1 MYPKRNNELNL
12 HGGFLVLSLLDLG
25 DLGGRLASHAA
36 TAPVLSD
43 LIEPV
48 IVVGLDSFHELG
60 QGATVA
66 RLNLE
71 KGVKSRKIKHFAET
85 LKLIYNSGNRL
96 LIKRVMGLALIYS
109 IITFAPE
116 GPEDNHY
123 LSDGET
129 GGGLPPADSAKARLI
144 LDDAVGDSHLPA
156 ESREEHHQLQQ
167 TSIISCTRTKSIGRI
182 KIRFRQIC
190 HPTYQVKR
198 FKTSFEKST
207 SFSSPQ
213 LGPHR

>member
-71 KGVKSRKIKHFAET
+71 KGVKSRKIKHFA
-85 LKLIYNSGNRL
+85 
-96 LIKRVMGLALIYS
+96 
-109 IITFAPE
+109 
-116 GPEDNHY
+116 
-123 LSDGET
+123 
-129 GGGLPPADSAKARLI
+129 
-144 LDDAVGDSHLPA
+144 
-156 ESREEHHQLQQ
+156 
-167 TSIISCTRTKSIGRI
+167 
-182 KIRFRQIC
+182 
-190 HPTYQVKR
+190 
-198 FKTSFEKST
+198 
-207 SFSSPQ
+207 
-213 LGPHR
+213 